1 MSITEIQISRD
12 SSDDSPLI
20 KLGEISYI
28 NCEIFNYPLN
38 KIIQSRRRVPENGR
52 VAERTSSRLRRT
64 NDRSVLWVHEDHEDD
79 ENAEIGVRLHAED
92 TFKIK
97 ISTGVPSH
105 LNKLFAEGL
114 IDAAPISSFA
124 YLKIKEHCKLLK
136 RISISAFGKVQSVLF
151 FSAQNLKELKSLQQE
166 GLKLKIYISEESAS
180 SVGLLKILLAE
191 KYALDIKNIE
201 FIKFSGRGEGL
212 ANKLLIGDKALL
224 EANQISEFSNP
235 NQEILNSPYQYIYD
249 LGEEWFDLS
258 NGLPMVFGLWA
269 HKLNPQ
275 KEKFLQE
282 IILTAK
288 TMGLNQ
294 DLDKI
299 IDITHSKTNLQKNV
313 LSNYFQTLNY
323 DFTDEHKQGL
333 ALYESYLNKWAL
345 I

>member
-1 MSITEIQISRD
+1 MSITETQISRD
-12 SSDDSPLI
+12 SLDDSPLI

-38 KIIQSRRRVPENGR
+38 KIIHSQNLKNEENE
-52 VAERTSSRLRRT
+52 ASQ
-64 NDRSVLWVHEDHEDD
+64 D
-79 ENAEIGVRLHAED
+79 A
-92 TFKIK
+92 FKIK

-124 YLKIKEHCKLLK
+124 YLSIKEHCKLLK
-136 RISISAFGKVQSVLF
+136 RISISAFGKVKSVLF
-151 FSAQNLKELKSLQQE
+151 FSTQNLKELKSLQKE
-166 GLKLKIYISEESAS
+166 GLQPQIYISEESAS

-191 KYALDIKNIE
+191 KYSLDINNIE
-201 FIKFSGRGEGL
+201 FVRFSGRGEGL

-224 EANQISEFSNP
+224 EANQLSHDAEVTN
-235 NQEILNSPYQYIYD
+235 YQHVYD

-323 DFTDEHKQGL
+323 DFTDEHIQGL

>member
-1 MSITEIQISRD
+1 MSITETQISRD
-12 SSDDSPLI
+12 SLDDSPLI

-38 KIIQSRRRVPENGR
+38 KIIQSRRRVPENGC
-52 VAERTSSRLRRT
+52 V
-64 NDRSVLWVHEDHEDD
+64 
-79 ENAEIGVRLHAED
+79 AED
-92 TFKIK
+92 TFKIE
-97 ISTGVPSH
+97 ISTGVPRH

-136 RISISAFGKVQSVLF
+136 RISISAFGKVKSVLF
-151 FSAQNLKELKSLQQE
+151 FSTQNLKELKSLQEE
-166 GLKLKIYISEESAS
+166 GLKPKIYISEESAS

-191 KYALDIKNIE
+191 KYSLDINNIE
-201 FIKFSGRGEGL
+201 FVRFSGRGEGL
-212 ANKLLIGDKALL
+212 PNKLLIGDKALL
-224 EANQISEFSNP
+224 EANQISESSTP
-235 NQEILNSPYQYIYD
+235 NQEILSSPYQYIYD

-282 IILTAK
+282 LILTAK

-299 IDITHSKTNLQKNV
+299 IDITHLKTNLQKNI
-313 LSNYFQTLNY
+313 LSDYFQTLNY
-323 DFTDEHKQGL
+323 DFTDEHIKGL

-345 I
+345 ISKKGL

>member
-1 MSITEIQISRD
+1 MSITETQMSRD
-12 SSDDSPLI
+12 FHDASGLI

-38 KIIQSRRRVPENGR
+38 KIIQSQYLKDEST
-52 VAERTSSRLRRT
+52 ETK
-64 NDRSVLWVHEDHEDD
+64 EDD
-79 ENAEIGVRLHAED
+79 
-92 TFKIK
+92 FKIE
-97 ISTGVPSH
+97 INTGVPND
-105 LNKLFAEGL
+105 LNKLFEEGL

-136 RISISAFGKVQSVLF
+136 RISISAFGKVKSVLF
-151 FSAQNLKELKSLQQE
+151 LSSQNLKELKSLQE
-166 GLKLKIYISEESAS
+166 NGLKPKINVSEESAS

-191 KYALDIKNIE
+191 KYNLDIKNIE

-212 ANKLLIGDKALL
+212 PNKLLIGDKALL
-224 EANQISEFSNP
+224 EANQISEFSTP
-235 NQEILNSPYQYIYD
+235 NQEILSSPYQYIYD

-282 IILTAK
+282 IILAAK

-294 DLDKI
+294 DLDEIINKI
-299 IDITHSKTNLQKNV
+299 FSETGLKKEILN
-313 LSNYFQTLNY
+313 NYFQTLNY
-323 DFTDEHKQGL
+323 DFTDEHLQGL

>member
-1 MSITEIQISRD
+1 MVERCQSQLNMSITETQMSRD
-12 SSDDSPLI
+12 SLDDSPLI

-52 VAERTSSRLRRT
+52 VAE
-64 NDRSVLWVHEDHEDD
+64 
-79 ENAEIGVRLHAED
+79 D
-92 TFKIK
+92 TFKIE

-105 LNKLFAEGL
+105 LNKLFTEGL
-114 IDAAPISSFA
+114 INAAPISSFA

-136 RISISAFGKVQSVLF
+136 RISISAFGKVKSVLF
-151 FSAQNLKELKSLQQE
+151 FSTQNLKELKSLQQE
-166 GLKLKIYISEESAS
+166 GLKPKIYISEESAS

-191 KYALDIKNIE
+191 KYSLDINNIE
-201 FIKFSGRGEGL
+201 FVSFSGRGEGL
-212 ANKLLIGDKALL
+212 PNKLLIGDKALL
-224 EANQISEFSNP
+224 EANPIPEDIHTVN
-235 NQEILNSPYQYIYD
+235 YQYIYD

-282 IILTAK
+282 LILTAK
-288 TMGLNQ
+288 AMGLNQ
-294 DLDKI
+294 DLDRI
-299 IDITHSKTNLQKNV
+299 IDITHSKTKLQKNI
-313 LSNYFQTLNY
+313 LSDYFQTLNY
-323 DFTDEHKQGL
+323 DFTDEHIQGL
-333 ALYESYLNKWAL
+333 ALYESYLNKWSL

>member
-1 MSITEIQISRD
+1 MSITETQTSRD

-38 KIIQSRRRVPENGR
+38 KIIQARRRVT
-52 VAERTSSRLRRT
+52 ERTSSRLRRT

-92 TFKIK
+92 AFKIK
-97 ISTGVPSH
+97 ISSGVPSH
-105 LNKLFAEGL
+105 LNKLFEEGL
-114 IDAAPISSFA
+114 IEAAPISSFA
-124 YLKIKEHCKLLK
+124 YLKIKEQCKLLK
-136 RISISAFGKVQSVLF
+136 RISISSFGKVKSVLF
-151 FSAQNLKELKSLQQE
+151 FSTQDLKTLKSLQE
-166 GLKLKIYISEESAS
+166 KGLKPRIYISEESAS

-191 KYALDIKNIE
+191 KYILDINNIE
-201 FIKFSGRGEGL
+201 FTRFSGRGEGL

-224 EANQISEFSNP
+224 ETSLIPEFLDPS
-235 NQEILNSPYQYIYD
+235 YQYIYD

-269 HKLNPQ
+269 HKLNPK

-282 IILTAK
+282 LILTAK

-294 DLDKI
+294 DLDEIVNEVSSRTGLKKEI
-299 IDITHSKTNLQKNV
+299 LND
-313 LSNYFQTLNY
+313 YFQTLNY
-323 DFTDEHKQGL
+323 DFTDEHIQGL
-333 ALYESYLNKWAL
+333 ALYESYLNKWSL

>member
-1 MSITEIQISRD
+1 MSITETRISRD

-38 KIIQSRRRVPENGR
+38 KIIESRRRVT
-52 VAERTSSRLRRT
+52 ERTSSRLRRT

-79 ENAEIGVRLHAED
+79 ENAEIGVRLHAEN

-97 ISTGVPSH
+97 ISSGVPSH

-124 YLKIKEHCKLLK
+124 YL
-136 RISISAFGKVQSVLF
+136 R
-151 FSAQNLKELKSLQQE
+151 LKSLQQE
-166 GLKLKIYISEESAS
+166 GLKPKIYISEESAS

-191 KYALDIKNIE
+191 KYALDIINIE
-201 FIKFSGRGEGL
+201 FVRFSGRGEGL

-224 EANQISEFSNP
+224 EANQLSQDAKVTN
-235 NQEILNSPYQYIYD
+235 YQHVYD

-269 HKLNPQ
+269 HKLNSN
-275 KEKFLQE
+275 KERFLQD
-282 IILTAK
+282 IILAAK

-294 DLDKI
+294 DLDEIINKI
-299 IDITHSKTNLQKNV
+299 SSETGLKKEILND
-313 LSNYFQTLNY
+313 YFQTLNY
-323 DFTDEHKQGL
+323 DFTDEHIQGL
-333 ALYESYLNKWAL
+333 ALYESYLNKWSL

>member
-1 MSITEIQISRD
+1 MSITETQIGRD

-38 KIIQSRRRVPENGR
+38 KIIQSRGR
-52 VAERTSSRLRRT
+52 VTERTSSRLRRT

-79 ENAEIGVRLHAED
+79 ENAEIGVRLHAEN

-97 ISTGVPSH
+97 ISSGVPSH

-124 YLKIKEHCKLLK
+124 YLSIKEHCKLLK
-136 RISISAFGKVQSVLF
+136 RISISAFGKVKSVLL
-151 FSAQNLKELKSLQQE
+151 FSTQNLKELKSLQQE
-166 GLKLKIYISEESAS
+166 GLKPKIYISEESAS

-191 KYALDIKNIE
+191 KYALDINNIE
-201 FIKFSGRGEGL
+201 FIRFSGRGEGL

-224 EANQISEFSNP
+224 EASQISEFSTP
-235 NQEILNSPYQYIYD
+235 NQEILSSPYQYIYD

-258 NGLPMVFGLWA
+258 NGLPMVFGVWA
-269 HKLNPQ
+269 HKLNSN
-275 KEKFLQE
+275 KERFLQE
-282 IILTAK
+282 IILAAK

-294 DLDKI
+294 DLDEIINKI
-299 IDITHSKTNLQKNV
+299 SSETGLKKEILND
-313 LSNYFQTLNY
+313 YFQTLNY
-323 DFTDEHKQGL
+323 DFTDEHIQGL

>member
-1 MSITEIQISRD
+1 MSITETQISRD

-38 KIIQSRRRVPENGR
+38 KIIQARRRVTENGR
-52 VAERTSSRLRRT
+52 V
-64 NDRSVLWVHEDHEDD
+64 VED
-79 ENAEIGVRLHAED
+79 A
-92 TFKIK
+92 FKIE
-97 ISTGVPSH
+97 ISSGVPSH

-136 RISISAFGKVQSVLF
+136 RISISAFGKVKSVLL
-151 FSAQNLKELKSLQQE
+151 FSTQNLKELKSLQQE
-166 GLKLKIYISEESAS
+166 GLKPKIYISEESAS

-191 KYALDIKNIE
+191 KYSLDINNIE
-201 FIKFSGRGEGL
+201 FIRFSGSGEGL

-224 EANQISEFSNP
+224 EANQLSQDAEVTN
-235 NQEILNSPYQYIYD
+235 YQHVYD

-258 NGLPMVFGLWA
+258 NGLPMVFGVWA

-323 DFTDEHKQGL
+323 DFTDEHIKGL
-333 ALYESYLNKWAL
+333 ALYESYLNKWSL

>member
-1 MSITEIQISRD
+1 MSITETQISRD
-12 SSDDSPLI
+12 SLDDSPLI

-38 KIIQSRRRVPENGR
+38 KIIHSQNLKNEENE
-52 VAERTSSRLRRT
+52 ASQ
-64 NDRSVLWVHEDHEDD
+64 D
-79 ENAEIGVRLHAED
+79 A
-92 TFKIK
+92 FKIK

-124 YLKIKEHCKLLK
+124 YLSIKEHCKLLK
-136 RISISAFGKVQSVLF
+136 RISISAFGKVKSVLF
-151 FSAQNLKELKSLQQE
+151 FSTQNLKELKSLQQE
-166 GLKLKIYISEESAS
+166 GLKPKIYISEESAS

-191 KYALDIKNIE
+191 KYALDIINIE
-201 FIKFSGRGEGL
+201 FVRFSGRGEGL
-212 ANKLLIGDKALL
+212 PNKLLIGDKALL
-224 EANQISEFSNP
+224 EANQISEFSTP
-235 NQEILNSPYQYIYD
+235 NQEILSSPYQYIYD

-269 HKLNPQ
+269 HKLNLK

-323 DFTDEHKQGL
+323 DFTDEHIKGL
-333 ALYESYLNKWAL
+333 ALYESYLKKWSL

>member
-1 MSITEIQISRD
+1 MNITETQISRD
-12 SSDDSPLI
+12 SSDGSPLI

-38 KIIQSRRRVPENGR
+38 KIIQSRRRVPENR
-52 VAERTSSRLRRT
+52 RIAERTSS
-64 NDRSVLWVHEDHEDD
+64 
-79 ENAEIGVRLHAED
+79 NAEIGVRLHAED

-97 ISTGVPSH
+97 ISTGAPSH
-105 LNKLFAEGL
+105 LNKLFTEGL

-136 RISISAFGKVQSVLF
+136 RISISAFGKVKSVLF
-151 FSAQNLKELKSLQQE
+151 FSTQNLKELNSLQKK
-166 GLKLKIYISEESAS
+166 GLKPKIYISEESAS

-191 KYALDIKNIE
+191 KYTLDINNIE

-212 ANKLLIGDKALL
+212 PNKLLIGDKALL
-224 EANQISEFSNP
+224 EANENA
-235 NQEILNSPYQYIYD
+235 EIGVPLHARVTKLINYQYIYD

-282 IILTAK
+282 LILTAK
-288 TMGLNQ
+288 AMGLNQ

-299 IDITHSKTNLQKNV
+299 IDITHSRTNLQKNT
-313 LSNYFQTLNY
+313 LSSYFQTLNY
-323 DFTDEHKQGL
+323 DFTDEHVQGL
-333 ALYESYLNKWAL
+333 ALYENYLNKWAL

>member
-1 MSITEIQISRD
+1 MSITETQISRD
-12 SSDDSPLI
+12 SLDDSPLI

-38 KIIQSRRRVPENGR
+38 KIIQSRGR
-52 VAERTSSRLRRT
+52 VT
-64 NDRSVLWVHEDHEDD
+64 D
-79 ENAEIGVRLHAED
+79 
-92 TFKIK
+92 KIE

-124 YLKIKEHCKLLK
+124 YLKIKEDCKLLK
-136 RISISAFGKVQSVLF
+136 RISISAFGKVKSVLF
-151 FSAQNLKELKSLQQE
+151 FSTQNLKELKSLQEE
-166 GLKLKIYISEESAS
+166 GLKPKIYISEESAS

-191 KYALDIKNIE
+191 KYSLDINNIE
-201 FIKFSGRGEGL
+201 FVRFSGRGEGL
-212 ANKLLIGDKALL
+212 PNKLLIGDKALL
-224 EANQISEFSNP
+224 EANQISESSTP
-235 NQEILNSPYQYIYD
+235 NQEILSSPYQYIYD

-282 IILTAK
+282 LILTAK

-299 IDITHSKTNLQKNV
+299 IDITHLKTNLQKNI
-313 LSNYFQTLNY
+313 LSDYFQTLNY
-323 DFTDEHKQGL
+323 DFTDEHIKGL

>member
-1 MSITEIQISRD
+1 MSITETRISRD

-38 KIIQSRRRVPENGR
+38 KIIESRRRVT
-52 VAERTSSRLRRT
+52 ERTSSRLRRT

-79 ENAEIGVRLHAED
+79 ENAEIGVRLHAEN

-97 ISTGVPSH
+97 ISSGVPSH

-124 YLKIKEHCKLLK
+124 YLRIKENCKLLK
-136 RISISAFGKVQSVLF
+136 RISISAFGKVKSVLF

-166 GLKLKIYISEESAS
+166 GLKPKIYISEESAS

-191 KYALDIKNIE
+191 KYALDIINIE
-201 FIKFSGRGEGL
+201 FVRFSGRGEGL

-224 EANQISEFSNP
+224 EANQLSQDAKVTN
-235 NQEILNSPYQYIYD
+235 YQHVYD

-269 HKLNPQ
+269 HKLNSN
-275 KEKFLQE
+275 KERFLQD
-282 IILTAK
+282 IILAAK

-294 DLDKI
+294 DLDEIINKI
-299 IDITHSKTNLQKNV
+299 SSETGLKKEILND
-313 LSNYFQTLNY
+313 YFQTLNY
-323 DFTDEHKQGL
+323 DFTDEHIQGL
-333 ALYESYLNKWAL
+333 ALYESYLNKWSL

>member
-1 MSITEIQISRD
+1 MSITDTQISRD
-12 SSDDSPLI
+12 SLDGSPLI

-38 KIIQSRRRVPENGR
+38 KIIHSQNLKNEGSE
-52 VAERTSSRLRRT
+52 ASQ
-64 NDRSVLWVHEDHEDD
+64 D
-79 ENAEIGVRLHAED
+79 A
-92 TFKIK
+92 FKIK
-97 ISTGVPSH
+97 ISSGVPSH

-136 RISISAFGKVQSVLF
+136 QISISAFGKVKSVLL
-151 FSAQNLKELKSLQQE
+151 FSTQNLKELKSLQQE
-166 GLKLKIYISEESAS
+166 GLKPKIYINEESAS

-191 KYALDIKNIE
+191 KYSLDINNIE
-201 FIKFSGRGEGL
+201 FLRFSGRGEGL
-212 ANKLLIGDKALL
+212 PNKLLIGDKALL
-224 EANQISEFSNP
+224 EANPIPEDIHTVN
-235 NQEILNSPYQYIYD
+235 YQYIYD

-282 IILTAK
+282 LILTAK

-299 IDITHSKTNLQKNV
+299 IDTTHSKTSLQKNI

-323 DFTDEHKQGL
+323 DFTDEHIQGL
-333 ALYESYLNKWAL
+333 ALYESYLKKWAL